1 MNKEKNYR
9 GFSLAWVIGIVVVT
23 SIISGITTGVI
34 VYNNNRLSY
43 NMTYGD
49 LSDDKELNE
58 FLTVYANILSDYYE
72 DVDTG
77 ELLDKAIAGMMDYL
91 GDDYSTYLDDET
103 TAELFESLSG
113 EYKGIGVSINNT
125 DKSIVE
131 VYKNTP
137 ASKAGIETGD
147 IIVGFNNT
155 DVTNMSA
162 TEVVEMIKNST
173 GNFTLQL
180 KRGEQTITVT
190 LKNETLIAPNT
201 DYYMIENTNIGY
213 LYMETFSNT
222 LATQVKSALEEME
235 KNGMT
240 SLIIDLR
247 NNTGGYLN
255 SASDVASIFL
265 EKGKRIYSLEYQN
278 EVNHYNDETREH
290 KEYNIVVLINENT
303 ASAAEILA
311 AALKESY
318 GATIVGE
325 TSFGKGKV
333 QQTMQ
338 LDDGSMVKYTSAY
351 WLTPNGT
358 CIDEIGINPDYYVTN
373 EEIAD
378 ENGTITGINDLQL
391 QKAIEIL
398 NGITGS

>member
-77 ELLDKAIAGMMDYL
+77 KLLDKAIAGMMDYL

-398 NGITGS
+398 NRITN

>member
-49 LSDDKELNE
+49 LSNDKELNE

-398 NGITGS
+398 NRITN

>member
-49 LSDDKELNE
+49 LSNDKELNE

-373 EEIAD
+373 EEITD

-398 NGITGS
+398 NGITN

>member
-1 MNKEKNYR
+1 MNKEKNDR

-23 SIISGITTGVI
+23 SIISAITAGVI

-49 LSDDKELNE
+49 LSNDEELNE

-113 EYKGIGVSINNT
+113 EYKGIGVSINNS

-131 VYKNTP
+131 VYKDTP
-137 ASKAGIETGD
+137 ASKAGIEAGD

-162 TEVVEMIKNST
+162 TKVVEMIKNST

-180 KRGEQTITVT
+180 KRGEQTLTVT
-190 LKNETLIAPNT
+190 LKNETLLAPNT
-201 DYYMIENTNIGY
+201 DYYLIENTSTGY

-222 LATQVKSALEEME
+222 LAIQVTSALEEME

-247 NNTGGYLN
+247 DNTGGYLT

-278 EVNHYNDETREH
+278 EVNHYSDETREH
-290 KEYNIVVLINENT
+290 KEYDIVVLINENT

-351 WLTPNGT
+351 WLTPSGT
-358 CIDEIGINPDYYVTN
+358 CVDEIGINPDYYVAN
-373 EEIAD
+373 EQITD

-398 NGITGS
+398 NGITN

>member
-247 NNTGGYLN
+247 NNTGGYLT

-398 NGITGS
+398 NRITN

>member
-180 KRGEQTITVT
+180 KRGDQTITVT

-201 DYYMIENTNIGY
+201 DYYMIENTHTGY

-222 LATQVKSALEEME
+222 LATQVTSALEEME

-247 NNTGGYLN
+247 NNTGGYLT

-290 KEYNIVVLINENT
+290 KEYNIAVLINENT

-373 EEIAD
+373 EEITD

-398 NGITGS
+398 NGITN

>member
-398 NGITGS
+398 NRITN

>member
-49 LSDDKELNE
+49 LSNDKELNE

-180 KRGEQTITVT
+180 KRGDQTITVT

-398 NGITGS
+398 NRITN

>member
-180 KRGEQTITVT
+180 KRGDQTITVT

-201 DYYMIENTNIGY
+201 DYYMIENTHTGY

-222 LATQVKSALEEME
+222 LATQVTSALEEME

-247 NNTGGYLN
+247 NNTGGYLT

-398 NGITGS
+398 NGITN

>member
-58 FLTVYANILSDYYE
+58 FLTIYANILSDYYE

-290 KEYNIVVLINENT
+290 KEYNIAVLINENT

-373 EEIAD
+373 EEITD

-398 NGITGS
+398 NGITN